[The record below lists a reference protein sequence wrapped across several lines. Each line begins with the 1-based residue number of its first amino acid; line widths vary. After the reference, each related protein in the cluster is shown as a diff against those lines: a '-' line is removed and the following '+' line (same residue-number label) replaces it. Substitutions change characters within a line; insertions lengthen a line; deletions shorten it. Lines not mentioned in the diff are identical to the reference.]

1 VKLVLLTSTLVGEV
15 LLFVLLWIATEVVLL
30 GLVWAT
36 GLLRWNSSRLPAQD
50 PSYDLACDGW
60 WFDDPDPDDP
70 QYDLVYR
77 KGPQNQ
83 LQVLL
88 THERVVQKY
97 LTVWH
102 AIDGAQL

>member
-1 VKLVLLTSTLVGEV
+1 VLLTSTLVGEA
-15 LLFVLLWIATEVVLL
+15 LLFVLLWIATEIWALSVC
-30 GLVWAT
+30 WAT
-36 GLLRWNSSRLPAQD
+36 GLLRWNSSRLPAED

-60 WFDDPDPDDP
+60 WFEDPDPDDP

-88 THERVVQKY
+88 TAEQIEGNWPK
-97 LTVWH
+97 VWQH
-102 AIDGAQL
+102 MHGARL